1 MEYKF
6 TKYLSSY
13 VFYKEI
19 EELYR
24 RIDIYHPEKV
34 ILDFSD
40 IVHIDAVV
48 IPNLI
53 ILGRDLRKKTGYIP
67 FIRLGENLDAGYLK
81 KYLYGINFYKISDEF
96 YYYENDRYG
105 GMEGKKMDSR
115 NTTEYFL
122 KNEGNDLARRRIYYK
137 LCPFFDKYMKNFS
150 INKYN
155 SIFFDTHTLENN
167 VISQFIEEMVL
178 NSFDRGQSDAVITVQ
193 ANYSK
198 KKLYLSISDYGRGFF
213 NSVKSDLEQN
223 SIGYNVLKRPP
234 KNELEGI
241 YIGIYKRKYSKIY
254 GIYNVI
260 KQVLKLQG
268 LFRIHSNDTQL
279 IINNRVE
286 KLFHNE
292 ELVKL
297 SLRDNKNVIR
307 TSSFPGTHI
316 EIELPFSVK
325 IKGD

>member
-1 MEYKF
+1 M
-6 TKYLSSY
+6 
-13 VFYKEI
+13 
-19 EELYR
+19 
-24 RIDIYHPEKV
+24 
-34 ILDFSD
+34 
-40 IVHIDAVV
+40 
-48 IPNLI
+48 
-53 ILGRDLRKKTGYIP
+53 
-67 FIRLGENLDAGYLK
+67 
-81 KYLYGINFYKISDEF
+81 
-96 YYYENDRYG
+96 
-105 GMEGKKMDSR
+105 
-115 NTTEYFL
+115 
-122 KNEGNDLARRRIYYK
+122 
-137 LCPFFDKYMKNFS
+137 
-150 INKYN
+150 
-155 SIFFDTHTLENN
+155 
-167 VISQFIEEMVL
+167 
-178 NSFDRGQSDAVITVQ
+178 
-193 ANYSK
+193 
-198 KKLYLSISDYGRGFF
+198 
-213 NSVKSDLEQN
+213 
-223 SIGYNVLKRPP
+223 
-234 KNELEGI
+234 EGI